1 MYKKMGNIVGNW
13 PRKEN
18 TEIRDL
24 SKEGE
29 IFKMCVLTCQPGAS
43 HLEFYIASI

>member
-1 MYKKMGNIVGNW
+1 MWILKSKIDVYKKMGNIVGNW

-24 SKEGE
+24 SKEEE
-29 IFKMCVLTCQPGAS
+29 IFQNLCVDL
-43 HLEFYIASI
+43 